1 MQRKNLKNPDCPI
14 ARSLEVMGDKWT
26 LLIVREAG
34 KGAERFAQFERNLGI
49 AANILSARLRKME
62 LDGIVEARLSE
73 DGARYAYRL
82 TAKGRGLYDVLSALR
97 RWGEEHLCQDLPST
111 R

>member
-34 KGAERFAQFERNLGI
+34 KGAERFAQFERT
-49 AANILSARLRKME
+49 SASPR
-62 LDGIVEARLSE
+62 
-73 DGARYAYRL
+73 
-82 TAKGRGLYDVLSALR
+82 TF
-97 RWGEEHLCQDLPST
+97 
-111 R
+111 

>member
-1 MQRKNLKNPDCPI
+1 MHRKNAKNPNCAL
-14 ARSLEVMGDKWT
+14 ARSLEVMGDRWT

-34 KGAERFAQFERNLGI
+34 NGSERFTQIERNLGI

-62 LDGIVEARLSE
+62 LDGIIKARLSD
-73 DGARYAYRL
+73 DGARNIYCL
-82 TAKGRGLYDVLSALR
+82 SAKGRGLYDVLTALC

>member
-1 MQRKNLKNPDCPI
+1 
-14 ARSLEVMGDKWT
+14 
-26 LLIVREAG
+26 
-34 KGAERFAQFERNLGI
+34 
-49 AANILSARLRKME
+49 ME

>member
-1 MQRKNLKNPDCPI
+1 MQRKNTRNPDCPL
-14 ARSLEVMGDKWT
+14 ARSLDVMGDRWT

-34 KGAERFAQFERNLGI
+34 KGSERFAQFEKNLGI

-62 LDGIVEARLSE
+62 LDGLIEARLCE
-73 DGARYAYRL
+73 DKARYLYRL
-82 TAKGRGLYDVLSALR
+82 SAKGRGLYDVLSALR
-97 RWGEEHLCQDLPST
+97 RWGEEFLYQDLPST